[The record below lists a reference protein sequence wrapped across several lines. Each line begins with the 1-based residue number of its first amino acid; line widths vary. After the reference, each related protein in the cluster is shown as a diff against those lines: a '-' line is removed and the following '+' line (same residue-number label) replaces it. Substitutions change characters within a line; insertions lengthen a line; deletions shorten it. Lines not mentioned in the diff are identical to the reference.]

1 MCCLQG
7 VTFSVHNTADAS
19 QQSASGTGGASTA
32 DKEAP
37 SVPMSAV
44 AFRKKEP
51 QKLLELKELLER
63 HSAAASAADQVS

>member
-1 MCCLQG
+1 M
-7 VTFSVHNTADAS
+7 
-19 QQSASGTGGASTA
+19 ASTA
-32 DKEAP
+32 DEEAP